1 MPTKTRPDTS
11 NKLIPKYQLYKHNHS
26 RQCLIYTSQSPTIV
40 GPKKSSRAKEEKKD
54 FKLAIIN
61 MLNDLKG
68 DTSKSI
74 HKIYE
79 NSNKL
84 WNEMKNTVQDIKVEI

>member
-1 MPTKTRPDTS
+1 
-11 NKLIPKYQLYKHNHS
+11 
-26 RQCLIYTSQSPTIV
+26 
-40 GPKKSSRAKEEKKD
+40 
-54 FKLAIIN
+54 

-68 DTSKSI
+68 DMSKSI

-84 WNEMKNTVQDIKVEI
+84 WNEIKNTAQDMKVEI